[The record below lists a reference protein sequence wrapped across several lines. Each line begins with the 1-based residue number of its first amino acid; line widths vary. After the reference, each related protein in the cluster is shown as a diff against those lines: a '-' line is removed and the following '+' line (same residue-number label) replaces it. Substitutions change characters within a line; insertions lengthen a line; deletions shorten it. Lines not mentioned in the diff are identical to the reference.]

1 MARTRYRAGMDAFP
15 LLLSD
20 ESEVSDESE
29 DAAVPTLLW
38 QIMYTEACLM
48 RSAALLRAGRA
59 RLHDTHERLRQT
71 HLRRVLC
78 DA

>member
-20 ESEVSDESE
+20 ESEVSGETK
-29 DAAVPTLLW
+29 DAAMPTLLW
-38 QIMYTEACLM
+38 QIVYTEACLM
-48 RSAALLRAGRA
+48 RSAALLRASRA

-71 HLRRVLC
+71 HQRRVLC
-78 DA
+78 GA